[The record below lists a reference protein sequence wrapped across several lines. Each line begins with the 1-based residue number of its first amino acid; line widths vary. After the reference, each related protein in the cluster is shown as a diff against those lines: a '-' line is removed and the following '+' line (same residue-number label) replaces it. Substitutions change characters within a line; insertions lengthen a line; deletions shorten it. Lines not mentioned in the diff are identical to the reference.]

1 MKQLYFLFI
10 PIFLCLNAS
19 IAQTMQPQQCPRII
33 GIMANGCGTGLQES
47 RNEFMVLIN
56 GNAPLNV
63 NDLNIILPNN
73 GAITPSNDDDFAAN
87 MGAVPTGGCISTVD
101 DGAIIPP
108 NAPFV
113 IFMSNLVDVVYDF
126 SSFCTQTGTVYLL
139 YRNMTDPPVA
149 TFLSQSNVD
158 TIKTVTLAVNG
169 LPACYASYTWKQQS
183 AARNSRDGDFYRFP
197 EPVDGKSL
205 SNRYE
210 NNGCASPVLQ
220 QAPNPL
226 SGFAADYQEPSV
238 QLSWTTAMELDAAY
252 FEVNKSV
259 DGFNFATLGSVQA
272 QGGSGSVTRYSYI
285 DPGPVLRR
293 TYYRLRIVDR
303 QGNSVYSKTISVRA
317 GNSGI
322 TLNNLYPNPVKDE
335 LIVDWTGTNS
345 MKIQISIRTLGG
357 TVMQTSTVTS
367 VQGYNQ
373 YRLNTSQLSAGQY
386 FLVLDYENDNIV
398 EVFLKR

>member
-1 MKQLYFLFI
+1 MKQLCFLFI
-10 PIFLCLNAS
+10 SPLLCLAAVS
-19 IAQTMQPQQCPRII
+19 QKILPPKCPRII
-33 GIMANGCGTGLQES
+33 GIMANACGTGLQES
-47 RNEFMVLIN
+47 RNEFIVLMN

-87 MGAVPTGGCISTVD
+87 TGAVPTGGCISTVD

-113 IFMSNLVDVVYDF
+113 IFMSNLVDMVYDF
-126 SSFCTQTGTVYLL
+126 SSFCSRTGTVYLL
-139 YRNMTDPPVA
+139 YRNISDPPVA
-149 TFLSQSNVD
+149 TFLSQSNAD
-158 TIKTVTLAVNG
+158 TIKTVTLAFNG
-169 LPACYASYTWKQQS
+169 APNCYVSYTWKQQA
-183 AARNSRDGDFYRFP
+183 AARNSRDGDFFRFP
-197 EPVDGKSL
+197 DPVDGKSL
-205 SNRYE
+205 SNRME

-226 SGFAADYQEPSV
+226 SGFTADYQEPSV

-259 DGFNFATLGSVQA
+259 DNFNFATIGSVQA
-272 QGGSGSVTRYSYI
+272 TGGSGSVTRYSYN
-285 DPGPVLRR
+285 DPGPILRR

-303 QGNSVYSKTISVRA
+303 KGNSVYSRTISARA

-335 LIVDWTGTNS
+335 LIVDWTGTTS
-345 MKIQISIRTLGG
+345 VKTQLSIRSAGG
-357 TVMQTSTVTS
+357 TILQTSSVTTVP
-367 VQGYNQ
+367 GYNQ
-373 YRLNTSQLSAGQY
+373 YRFNTSQLSPGQY